1 MHHQFT
7 GSLQAE
13 LSSRARL
20 EEDLYLQ
27 VDKLVALVS
36 VQAAL
41 DSGDYQPGP
50 AVRNHYSLVIE
61 EHALA
66 IRRLLEQ
73 LFGNS

>member
-1 MHHQFT
+1 MHRQFT
-7 GSLQAE
+7 DSLVEE

-36 VQAAL
+36 VQTAL

-50 AVRNHYSLVIE
+50 AIRNHYSLVVE

-66 IRRLLEQ
+66 IRKLLSQ
-73 LFGNS
+73 LFSNS